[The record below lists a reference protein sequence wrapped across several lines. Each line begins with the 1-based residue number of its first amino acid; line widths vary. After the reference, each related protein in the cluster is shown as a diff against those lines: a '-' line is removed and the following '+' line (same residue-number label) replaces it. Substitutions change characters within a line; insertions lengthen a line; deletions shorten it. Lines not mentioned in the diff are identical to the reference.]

1 MKAKTRI
8 LAMLLTVLMVV
19 GILPLSLFA
28 LDVNIDAPDTL
39 GETHAYEKRTLEEW
53 KKGLYDAGWDLAS
66 F

>member
-1 MKAKTRI
+1 MYLNPFSKGEKPMKAKTRI

-39 GETHAYEKRTLEEW
+39 GETNAYEKRT
-53 KKGLYDAGWDLAS
+53 
-66 F
+66 

>member
-28 LDVNIDAPDTL
+28 LDTNVTADPLHTASN
-39 GETHAYEKRTLEEW
+39 GAYEKKPMPRSSMSLNV
-53 KKGLYDAGWDLAS
+53 S
-66 F
+66 V